1 MDELRDSLLLFGTM
15 FTILGVLIKSINDF
29 FINVIKMKYQNV
41 PGKQS
46 SFSFVLQ
53 IIIYV
58 VVIVGFVSWIV
69 NVVRNQRNTLSVKPS
84 IIILSLIMSFFLFG
98 PIFNSI
104 YLFFNLKTYFIKKLE
119 NGKINRMDKKYK
131 KKIRFWRSMSLIIPV
146 ISLFILIFELYK
158 DKKTLIFWS
167 GYAFFLFICFAILL
181 RLEDIYNSLVK
192 NDIYIL
198 KLKDEKVICKLYLE
212 FEEFY
217 LLFENNHERYIKK
230 SEVCEIRKVME

>member
-1 MDELRDSLLLFGTM
+1 MDEVRDYLLLIGTI
-15 FTILGVLIKSINDF
+15 FTMVGVLIKSINDF

-53 IIIYV
+53 ITTYIV
-58 VVIVGFVSWIV
+58 VLIGFVSWII
-69 NVVRNQRNTLSVKPS
+69 NIIGNQSNTLKAEP
-84 IIILSLIMSFFLFG
+84 IIMILSVILSFFLFG
-98 PIFNSI
+98 PIFNVG
-104 YLFFNLKTYFIKKLE
+104 YLFFNLKIYFIEKLE
-119 NGKINRMDKKYK
+119 SGKINQMDKKYK
-131 KKIRFWRSMSLIIPV
+131 KKIRFWRKMSLIIPV
-146 ISLFILIFELYK
+146 ISLFILIAELYE
-158 DKKTLIFWS
+158 DKETLIFWG
-167 GYAFFLFICFAILL
+167 GYALFLFICFAILL

-217 LLFENNHERYIKK
+217 LIFEDNHERYIKK
-230 SEVCEIRKVME
+230 SEVSEIRKVIK

>member
-1 MDELRDSLLLFGTM
+1 MDELRGSLLLFGTM
-15 FTILGVLIKSINDF
+15 FTMLGVLIKVINDF

-46 SFSFVLQ
+46 SFSFILQ
-53 IIIYV
+53 IITYIG
-58 VVIVGFVSWIV
+58 VIVGFVSWIISIT
-69 NVVRNQRNTLSVKPS
+69 RNQSNTLNLKPS
-84 IIILSLIMSFFLFG
+84 IIILSLILSFFLFA
-98 PIFNSI
+98 PIFNAVN
-104 YLFFNLKTYFIKKLE
+104 LFLNLRTYFIDKLE

-131 KKIRFWRSMSLIIPV
+131 KKIRLWRNMSLIIPV
-146 ISLFILIFELYK
+146 ISLFILISKLYE
-158 DKKTLIFWS
+158 DKETLIFWG

-217 LLFENNHERYIKK
+217 LLYEDKHERYIKK
-230 SEVCEIRKVME
+230 SEVSEIRKVIK